1 MVRYINKDLKAH
13 SCVVRENVSYMI
25 SFSIRFD
32 LAKLL
37 AFHLGDFGV
46 NKSRDQLA
54 HLLQKTTIQLGLES
68 ISELESWTL
77 KDNRTIKEL
86 FLLIEIIMETYVDNR
101 SWLGVRYTNDFVQDL
116 NEFFLVNGIGLQLRY
131 FSEKNEFYIEKIISP
146 EVSEE
151 IKKTLDNFS
160 REEKVFE
167 DFKDA
172 IKLFSSGSFEE
183 SIEKCCVSI
192 EDYLCVLLGKES
204 CPSVESYYVEVSKKL
219 KIPRDLDDRF
229 SNIIKYIHK
238 YRSPQNHGA
247 IEKKE
252 LPEPELTSTTIIQF
266 TMAILNYLKKKN
278 EKS

>member
-13 SCVVRENVSYMI
+13 SCVVRENVSSMI